1 MKQAKPYGATTM
13 RSSTP
18 NQIPPF
24 QGRITS
30 GKVKLTTEDNTYC
43 CLNQTLKEA
52 LETLAQKIAERA
64 LLICSSTRRS
74 RLIRRA

>member
-1 MKQAKPYGATTM
+1 MKQAKHYGATTM

-43 CLNQTLKEA
+43 CLTQTLKEA
-52 LETLAQKIAERA
+52 LETLAQKIAEKA
-64 LLICSSTRRS
+64 YAYGFLRR
-74 RLIRRA
+74 